1 MKMNN
6 YSRKMFFMNRTDK
19 AQLSKGPSGLA
30 VRVLRFLVN
39 NAFSFTV
46 GVMGAV
52 HAVLLVI
59 FWIAGVMPLV
69 IFNIFS
75 VIIYTFCYI
84 LCRINYIMPVYASII
99 LEVTI
104 YSRLLSISEAAFSK
118 ADRDG
123 ALC

>member
-1 MKMNN
+1 MN
-6 YSRKMFFMNRTDK
+6 KTDK
-19 AQLSKGPSGLA
+19 AQLSKGTTGL
-30 VRVLRFLVN
+30 VIRVLRFFVN

-69 IFNIFS
+69 LFNVFS

-84 LCRINYIMPVYASII
+84 LCRIDYILPVYISII

-104 YSRLLSISEAAFSK
+104 
-118 ADRDG
+118 
-123 ALC
+123 